1 MNCEGQ
7 FWTVFAT
14 TIFSNKYRTTHGM
27 IKKTTW
33 GTTTSN
39 SGFEPISSFPCHW
52 FGIVLEKNDI
62 SVSLLCVSG
71 AFASASAIQWW
82 RTMTNLPSAGRRMK
96 SWTETTG
103 KMNATQSNGWWFSTG
118 CWQRGCFLDPVI
130 NAWLQLLR
138 DKSNYSFGKPNM
150 PTRWQRGTSERNV
163 HGVYVLTGFNH
174 RTVSNNMMVAIRGSY
189 AKWGTRVASRRQL
202 LARTVSRLVRYA
214 HALRT
219 CFCKGNQLF
228 LNRHLAHEMQS
239 KPVFFLGFVRQCFEP
254 YFGVF
259 FYSAPAKLPREQTVW
274 SVWISSQED

>member
-1 MNCEGQ
+1 
-7 FWTVFAT
+7 
-14 TIFSNKYRTTHGM
+14 
-27 IKKTTW
+27 
-33 GTTTSN
+33 
-39 SGFEPISSFPCHW
+39 
-52 FGIVLEKNDI
+52 
-62 SVSLLCVSG
+62 
-71 AFASASAIQWW
+71 
-82 RTMTNLPSAGRRMK
+82 
-96 SWTETTG
+96 
-103 KMNATQSNGWWFSTG
+103 
-118 CWQRGCFLDPVI
+118 LDPVI

-239 KPVFFLGFVRQCFEP
+239 KPVFFFGFVRQCFEP